1 MLSLF
6 LFIWILPCCG
16 CAPATRWVMTSA
28 HPLRENNTEQKGQK
42 ILKNKKGM
50 RREHKHKNKKKVKG
64 KTIQSFW
71 LKNGGKREGGSTRE
85 GKLNIYIIIMQR
97 KAGCLTCKRQIRE
110 HSHEQDDPL
119 GALRNSLAKLS
130 IYITWFKC
138 FDLFEHTLWDL
149 KSDK

>member
-1 MLSLF
+1 MNINIKTKQKSE
-6 LFIWILPCCG
+6 G
-16 CAPATRWVMTSA
+16 
-28 HPLRENNTEQKGQK
+28 ENNSV
-42 ILKNKKGM
+42 IL
-50 RREHKHKNKKKVKG
+50 
-64 KTIQSFW
+64 I
-71 LKNGGKREGGSTRE
+71 LKNGGIRGGTRD

-138 FDLFEHTLWDL
+138 FDLFEHTL
-149 KSDK
+149 